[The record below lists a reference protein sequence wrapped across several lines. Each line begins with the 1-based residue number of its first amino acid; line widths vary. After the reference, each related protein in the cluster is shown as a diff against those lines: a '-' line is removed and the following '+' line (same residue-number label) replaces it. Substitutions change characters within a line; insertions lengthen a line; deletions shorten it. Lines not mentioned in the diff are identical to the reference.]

1 MAGAEALGQVQAVA
15 VSKDSSRLMHKLLP
29 KDLGSDLCHMVT
41 DGLLHCKGMMVAG
54 IHPGMKALG
63 QKRASLE
70 GCSILDTPV
79 YYEELD

>member
-15 VSKDSSRLMHKLLP
+15 VSKDLNRLMRKLLP
-29 KDLGSDLCHMVT
+29 KDSGNDLCHMVT